1 MVQGGMKCVK
11 YILFAF
17 NLLFFLAGLGLI
29 ITGAVVQTRFRSYF
43 DFFGGS
49 FSGAAI
55 VLIVIGSIIFI
66 IGFFGCCGAYKE
78 NYCMTMTFAALLIII
93 FIVEIGAGIAAYV
106 MKEKVKG
113 LVQEYMEKAIPKY
126 DKPESEGI
134 TETWNAMQHDF
145 KCCGAKNYT
154 DWKAAG
160 IKEVPRSCCIKENA
174 ACDTSK
180 ITDIH
185 TDGCVKGFVNFV
197 KDNVLIIAGVGIGL
211 AFVQVFGILLACCL
225 ARSIKKEYE
234 VV

>member
-29 ITGAVVQTRFRSYF
+29 ITGAVVQTRFRTYF

-93 FIVEIGAGIAAYV
+93 FIVEIGAGIAAYI

-113 LVQEYMEKAIPKY
+113 LVQDYMVKAIPKY
-126 DKPESEGI
+126 GQPESEGI

-145 KCCGAKNYT
+145 QCCGANNAS
-154 DWKAAG
+154 DWKNHG
-160 IKEVPRSCCIKENA
+160 LSVPKSCCVKETDT
-174 ACDTSK
+174 CDT
-180 ITDIH
+180 TDKGQIFQK
-185 TDGCVKGFVNFV
+185 GCVEGFVGFV

>member
-1 MVQGGMKCVK
+1 MK

-29 ITGAVVQTRFRSYF
+29 ITGAVVQTRFRTYF

-55 VLIVIGSIIFI
+55 VLIVVGAIIFV

-93 FIVEIGAGIAAYV
+93 FIVEIGAGIAAYI

-113 LVQEYMEKAIPKY
+113 LVTEYMEKAVPKY
-126 DKPESEGI
+126 GKPEHEPI
-134 TETWNAMQHDF
+134 TETWKSMQHDF
-145 KCCGAKNYT
+145 KCCGAT
-154 DWKAAG
+154 SSDDWAANG
-160 IKEVPRSCCIKENA
+160 MDIPPSCCKVENES
-174 ACDTSK
+174 CKPNDPSK
-180 ITDIH
+180 SDIY
-185 TDGCVKGFVNFV
+185 TNGCVDGFVTFV
-197 KDNVLIIAGVGIGL
+197 KDNVIIIAGVGIGL
-211 AFVQVFGILLACCL
+211 AFVQIFGILLACCL